1 MKTGFKDLDEAI
13 NMEKKLIFIGARPAM
28 GKTRLVTNI
37 IADVVI
43 RQHIPTLMFSM
54 EESKEQIIKRI
65 LASENRLDKTKINTD
80 DLTEEEREKIK
91 VTKENLEKS
100 PLYIDDT
107 PALTIGEIKQRVRKM
122 KIENDVELIVIDYF
136 ELLDN
141 KYDIGT
147 VSEKLNKIAVELD
160 VAIIIT
166 SQLSSE
172 IDKREDK
179 RPKISDLKQSSSFAN
194 VFDII
199 MFLYRDD
206 IYDRDSEDLDILE
219 LTIAKNRYGDFKQ
232 LKMVAL
238 DEYSKFVDVA
248 RKF

>member
-13 NMEKKLIFIGARPAM
+13 NMDKKLIFIGARSAM

-65 LASENRLDKTKINTD
+65 LASENRLDKTKINNGN
-80 DLTEEEREKIK
+80 LTEEEREKIQ
-91 VTKENLEKS
+91 VTKEVLKKT
-100 PLYIDDT
+100 PLYIDDK
-107 PALTIGEIKQRVRKM
+107 PNLTLEEIEQRARKM
-122 KIENDVELIVIDYF
+122 KMENDVELIVIDYF

-141 KYDIGT
+141 KYDIAT
-147 VSEKLNKIAVELD
+147 VSKELNKMTIELD

-179 RPKISDLKQSSSFAN
+179 RPKITDLNQSSPFAN
-194 VFDII
+194 VFDAVI
-199 MFLYRDD
+199 FLYREDV
-206 IYDRDSEDLDILE
+206 YDKDSEDLHILE
-219 LTIAKNRYGDFKQ
+219 ITIAKNRYGSVKQ

-238 DEYSKFVDVA
+238 DPYSKFVNVA

>member
-107 PALTIGEIKQRVRKM
+107 PALTIEEIKQRAKKM
-122 KIENDVELIVIDYF
+122 KMENNVELIVIDYF

-147 VSEKLNKIAVELD
+147 VSKELNNMVIELD
-160 VAIIIT
+160 VTIIIT

-179 RPKISDLKQSSSFAN
+179 RPKITDLNQSSLFAN
-194 VFDII
+194 VFDVV

-206 IYDRDSEDLDILE
+206 AYDKDSEELDILE
-219 LTIAKNRYGDFKQ
+219 LTIAKNRYGNCYTIK
-232 LKMVAL
+232 LVAL

-248 RKF
+248 KKF